1 MSDDPQAFY
10 FALADQVLPHMSSG
24 DREQSAQVMD
34 DVAFVLGAAVAIFC
48 EGDEELGEVVLQ
60 RMFKK
65 ARRARAEV
73 VQATIDQRMF
83 REGYEQ

>member
-1 MSDDPQAFY
+1 
-10 FALADQVLPHMSSG
+10 
-24 DREQSAQVMD
+24 
-34 DVAFVLGAAVAIFC
+34 
-48 EGDEELGEVVLQ
+48 
-60 RMFKK
+60 MFKK